1 MDKKD
6 ITEYTFESLFDFFKT
21 NIDAVI
27 AVNFETARFHTIRKS
42 GFFNDFIDDDG
53 DYHELIEKLW
63 YHFNNSDERITKDY
77 HVFIPSLFNFTGK
90 MSKRLKIVDQGISHV
105 VQMTIYPIKDT
116 PKCILL
122 LDELDESEYEDEVQ
136 TNSKVN
142 TIQNTYLFSM
152 YVDLV
157 KDVTSSISITEISDE
172 TVNTQIRYSDWRMMI
187 VNMIWPDDQPVFL
200 ERTEPEYLKA
210 HFAPGHTSSF
220 DCLMQNLEGK
230 YIWVKLILSRA
241 ETNNDDDF
249 RFVFMVQDI
258 HENTVELMST
268 LKKYEEMA
276 SMDPLTSVLNHGRI
290 ETELGNAVEIVK
302 KNKRVVSVMMI
313 DIDFFKKVNDTYGH
327 SVGDMTL
334 KRFASIISQ
343 CFSDG
348 RAVVG
353 RWGGEEFVTICYDTD
368 VEKLREIA
376 EALRTR
382 VESENFKAVG
392 KVTCSVGITDITEYD
407 EAEIVFERMDKALY
421 DAKSSGRNCVRILQ
435 A

>member
-63 YHFNNSDERITKDY
+63 YHFNNSEERITKDY

-116 PKCILL
+116 PKCILI

-230 YIWVKLILSRA
+230 YIWVKLIFSRA

-392 KVTCSVGITDITEYD
+392 KVTCSIGITDITEYD

-421 DAKSSGRNCVRILQ
+421 DAKSSGRNCVRTLQ

>member
-382 VESENFKAVG
+382 VESEKFKAVG

>member
-63 YHFNNSDERITKDY
+63 YHFNNSEERITKDY

-230 YIWVKLILSRA
+230 YIWVKLIFSRA

-421 DAKSSGRNCVRILQ
+421 DAKSSGRNCVRTLQ